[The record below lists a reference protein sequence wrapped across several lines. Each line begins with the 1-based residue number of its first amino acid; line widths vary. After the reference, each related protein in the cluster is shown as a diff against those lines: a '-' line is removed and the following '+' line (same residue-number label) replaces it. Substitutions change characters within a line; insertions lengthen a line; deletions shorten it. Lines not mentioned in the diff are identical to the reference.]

1 MSISSLGIGS
11 GLDLNGLLDQLRDA
25 ERDKLKPIE
34 QQREIEQTKISA
46 YGRLESALSEFQ
58 SNASVLS
65 NTSLYESLST
75 NTKGESVSAAAD
87 ETAMPGSYNID
98 VTTLASRGTL
108 ASAGVTAPDT
118 VISANV
124 DQQMEFT
131 FGDGSTRNVAIT
143 ADSSLEDIRDA
154 INADDNAGVNATI
167 INDGSGTNEFRLAL
181 SSRETGA
188 DASISS
194 FALEGTDLT
203 PDGSGAEAGQLV
215 ITIADAAAITV
226 TGINLVVDGTLLD
239 TTGIDFAT
247 DVTSGT
253 TLADQLQS
261 LDAIDTAIYT
271 DGELTIT
278 TAVGEAIAIDGGSAL
293 IDESIG
299 VGVGTDGEPTGGTGS
314 TGTHQAGTDAN
325 LNVNGITITSAN
337 NQVEGAI
344 QGVTLNLQSEGAS
357 TVAVEQDT
365 RAVREA
371 VTGFVDSY
379 NSLKTSIDE
388 LTSFNKETGQAGELN
403 GDNTVR
409 RVESTLRSALSG
421 GVASGGEG
429 FSMLSD
435 IGIAVELDGSLS
447 VDEGRLDDAIL
458 NNQQALSNFFAGS
471 VQATGLAEQINTSI
485 AQMLSSDGTVQGA
498 INSSKNR
505 VESLNDR
512 YTRMEQS
519 IERTIGRYREQF
531 SQLDAMIAQMNQ
543 TSDYLT
549 NQFSALEAQMNQGR

>member
-25 ERDKLKPIE
+25 ERGKLKPIE

-75 NTKGESVSAAAD
+75 NTRGESVSAAAD

-118 VISANV
+118 SISANI

-131 FGDGSTRNVAIT
+131 FGDGSKRNVAIT

-203 PDGSGAEAGQLV
+203 PDGSGAEAGQLA
-215 ITIADAAAITV
+215 ITIADAAAATV
-226 TGINLVVDGTLLD
+226 TGINLVIDGTPLD

-278 TAVGEAIAIDGGSAL
+278 TAVGEAITIDGGSAL
-293 IDESIG
+293 TDEG

-379 NSLKTSIDE
+379 NSLKVSIDE
-388 LTSFNKETGQAGELN
+388 LTSFNQETGQAGELN

-421 GVASGGEG
+421 GVTSSGEG

-471 VQATGLAEQINTSI
+471 VQATGLAEQIDTSI

-498 INSSKNR
+498 INSSENR

-512 YTRMEQS
+512 YTRTEQS